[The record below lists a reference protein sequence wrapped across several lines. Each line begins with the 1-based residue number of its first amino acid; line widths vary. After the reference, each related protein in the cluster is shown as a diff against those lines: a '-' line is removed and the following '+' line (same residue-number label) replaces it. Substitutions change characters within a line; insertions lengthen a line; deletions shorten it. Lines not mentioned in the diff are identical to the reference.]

1 MGRSEDAVTI
11 LTHVVESDPRRTT
24 DLLLLGEMLLRSGQ
38 FDEALKHLQRAE
50 QMHAD
55 ARSELLI
62 AITYERLNQDK
73 QAERYLDMAKHRA
86 PNNPEV
92 VRALAGFYR
101 EMGNYPAAIAALKA
115 LPNKSP
121 EVLSELAYTYQL

>member
-1 MGRSEDAVTI
+1 MPDS
-11 LTHVVESDPRRTT
+11 
-24 DLLLLGEMLLRSGQ
+24 
-38 FDEALKHLQRAE
+38 
-50 QMHAD
+50 
-55 ARSELLI
+55 RSELLI

-101 EMGNYPAAIAALKA
+101 EMGNYSAAITALKS

-121 EVLSELAYTYQL
+121 EVKAELGIHLSTGRQTRRSREALRRGRQRRAA